1 MKFHRLREGPIT
13 AIDTKSQ
20 LTTEGSNTAPG
31 SELVPGAAKFLHSVR
46 VSFAND
52 MATAADGAYLGRLEG
67 PGLARG
73 PVVVAI
79 GAAGAS
85 VATGGK
91 GCSYPIEIPLGVEV
105 VPNQEILFFAENV
118 GEDLGSSEVAI
129 EVTFSDELGGIVA
142 TKGVITVEGDCNSV
156 DTLVRLTAQGSVTA
170 PSRITPPD
178 ATKIHM
184 LAVAFA
190 ADGLAAGAVTGIVRL
205 SGNAIKG
212 GEQKFTVGGLSGQTV
227 QAGSDAAPFIMEV
240 RLLEDLDVDINPSET
255 LDISVEMAGV
265 DIGDTT
271 FIVSA
276 FCS

>member
-13 AIDTKSQ
+13 AIDTKTQ

-73 PVVVAI
+73 PVVLTA
-79 GAAGAS
+79 GAAGCA
-85 VATGGK
+85 VATGGHGASK
-91 GCSYPIEIPLGVEV
+91 AVEIPLGLEV
-105 VPNQEILFFAENV
+105 IPNQEILYFGENV
-118 GEDLGSSEVAI
+118 GEDLGSSELAI
-129 EVTFSDELGGIVA
+129 ECIFSDNADGVVL
-142 TKGVITVEGDCNSV
+142 TKGVVTVEGDVAAV
-156 DTLVRLTAQGSVTA
+156 DTLTRLTAQGSVTA

-178 ATKIHM
+178 ASKIHM

-212 GEQKFTVGGLSGQTV
+212 GEQKFTVGGQSSQTV
-227 QAGSDAAPFIMEV
+227 QSGSDAAPSIMEV
-240 RLLEDLDVDINPSET
+240 LLLKDLDVDINPSET

-265 DIGDTT
+265 DVGDTT
-271 FIVSA
+271 FAVSA